1 MRYLHIISSAQAER
15 ALQADNSV
23 ESCEDAL
30 GACLEESDQILG
42 MLNTLMD
49 ISEAETGTVKL
60 NKQVVKASTIIERI
74 IDLYRYIAEE
84 RNIIIEYNVHDDLY
98 INVDPKIEQAFSNLI
113 DNAIKYSPDGGRIDL
128 EAFKGNKEVIFRV
141 RDGGIGIPEEELPRI
156 WDRLFRGKHAFSQR
170 GLGLG
175 LNLVKAIV
183 EAHKGRIDVSS
194 ELGKGSEFRI
204 ILPSI

>member
-1 MRYLHIISSAQAER
+1 MEL
-15 ALQADNSV
+15 
-23 ESCEDAL
+23 CEDAL

-84 RNIIIEYNVHDDLY
+84 RNIIEYNVHDDLY

-141 RDGGIGIPEEELPRI
+141 RDGGIGIPEEEDIALIISDQKMSGITGIELMEELARRYPDTIRI
-156 WDRLFRGKHAFSQR
+156 LITGYAEENLFM
-170 GLGLG
+170 
-175 LNLVKAIV
+175 NAI
-183 EAHKGRIDVSS
+183 KTI
-194 ELGKGSEFRI
+194 
-204 ILPSI
+204 